1 MPRHFA
7 SQQDEAKLCLPN
19 FPPTAKFNN
28 NATLVKDFA
37 QENISY
43 HDLIVALGIVE
54 PPEAEEYDE
63 PDYEDYI

>member
-1 MPRHFA
+1 LIPVVGKCCRGNA
-7 SQQDEAKLCLPN
+7 W
-19 FPPTAKFNN
+19 TKFNN

-54 PPEAEEYDE
+54 PPEEEEYDE